1 MIIFTI
7 FLTFLLLKKST
18 IDKKYSCHSTGAPFG
33 TVRIG
38 IARPLVDDNY
48 EGQVMMG
55 QLRERLAEN
64 ETIMTAS
71 TTTDVSFTLP
81 DHCATGCSIGST

>member
-1 MIIFTI
+1 
-7 FLTFLLLKKST
+7 
-18 IDKKYSCHSTGAPFG
+18 
-33 TVRIG
+33 
-38 IARPLVDDNY
+38 
-48 EGQVMMG
+48 MMG

-81 DHCATGCSIGST
+81 DHSATGCSIGST